1 MQMIAGQNVRPNSR
15 PGPIGF
21 GFGSGHNPT
30 AAATMMNRSGPAP
43 TTSKARP
50 TFTHIDLRYWRI
62 AKCGLTVKLRG
73 RTGAPDGAEGAQSL
87 SARGAKPQAHHG
99 PLQRWLDSMPRGLPA
114 VCTGRSRKVYDGNAD
129 VVKLRGVKD
138 NARMR
143 VVGNANM

>member
-50 TFTHIDLRYWRI
+50 TFTHTDLRYWRI
-62 AKCGLTVKLRG
+62 AKCGLTVKVSGRAMPPDKRRG
-73 RTGAPDGAEGAQSL
+73 RTLTS
-87 SARGAKPQAHHG
+87 SARGAKQTTHHG
-99 PLQRWLDSMPRGLPA
+99 PLQRLLGGNLLDGEPRSPSTYRRALN
-114 VCTGRSRKVYDGNAD
+114 RDDAD
-129 VVKLRGVKD
+129 VALGDEVHE
-138 NARMR
+138 R
-143 VVGNANM
+143 VLLYL

>member
-50 TFTHIDLRYWRI
+50 TFTHTDLRYWRI
-62 AKCGLTVKLRG
+62 AKCGLTVRLSGRVQTRPARG
-73 RTGAPDGAEGAQSL
+73 ERTIAKR
-87 SARGAKPQAHHG
+87 ARGAPPPTYHG
-99 PLQRWLDSMPRGLPA
+99 RLQQRARPRHRTPLALKSGFSITLNRLPN
-114 VCTGRSRKVYDGNAD
+114 RSLTA
-129 VVKLRGVKD
+129 
-138 NARMR
+138 AP
-143 VVGNANM
+143 

>member
-50 TFTHIDLRYWRI
+50 TFTHTDLRYWRI
-62 AKCGLTVKLRG
+62 AKCGLTVKLTGRPETPDRRRG
-73 RTGAPDGAEGAQSL
+73 GTLCSSACGAQP
-87 SARGAKPQAHHG
+87 RTPHG
-99 PLQRWLDSMPRGLPA
+99 PRHRLLGC
-114 VCTGRSRKVYDGNAD
+114 V
-129 VVKLRGVKD
+129 
-138 NARMR
+138 
-143 VVGNANM
+143 

>member
-1 MQMIAGQNVRPNSR
+1 MQMMAGQNVRPNSR

-30 AAATMMNRSGPAP
+30 AAATMMNRSGPAT

-73 RTGAPDGAEGAQSL
+73 RTPTPDQRRGRTL
-87 SARGAKPQAHHG
+87 SPGARGAKQLTHHG
-99 PLQRWLDSMPRGLPA
+99 PLQRLLD
-114 VCTGRSRKVYDGNAD
+114 GRRYRLMQA
-129 VVKLRGVKD
+129 
-138 NARMR
+138 
-143 VVGNANM
+143 

>member
-50 TFTHIDLRYWRI
+50 TFTHTDLRYWRI
-62 AKCGLTVKLRG
+62 AKCGLTVKVSGRAMPPDKRRG
-73 RTGAPDGAEGAQSL
+73 RTLTS
-87 SARGAKPQAHHG
+87 SARGAKQTTLHG
-99 PLQRWLDSMPRGLPA
+99 PLQRLLGGNLLEGELRSVGTNRGVLNRD
-114 VCTGRSRKVYDGNAD
+114 VAD
-129 VVKLRGVKD
+129 VGLGVEVHD
-138 NARMR
+138 G
-143 VVGNANM
+143 VLV